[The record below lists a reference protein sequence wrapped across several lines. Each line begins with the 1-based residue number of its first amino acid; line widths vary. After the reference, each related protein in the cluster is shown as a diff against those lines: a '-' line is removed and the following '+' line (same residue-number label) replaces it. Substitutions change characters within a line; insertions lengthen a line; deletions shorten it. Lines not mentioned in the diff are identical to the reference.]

1 MLQRKKR
8 THVRDAAESAF
19 AGQPK
24 SFVLR
29 RGRYGSMLKELEKDL
44 RQTMLPNTAK
54 SLKVRGCCGGY
65 YAKAAKPILPVFS
78 GGVVPA
84 EVESGDSPEALV
96 APKAHI

>member
-1 MLQRKKR
+1 MQRKKR

-65 YAKAAKPILPVFS
+65 FAKAAKLILPVFS
-78 GGVVPA
+78 GGA
-84 EVESGDSPEALV
+84 FLA
-96 APKAHI
+96 